1 MPKQTFFNL
10 PDEKRENFLNIAL
23 AEFAENDFQSASIS
37 RIVATA
43 GIAKGSFYQY
53 FENKEDLYRYLL
65 DLGAQEK
72 AALFSAGLPG
82 PTVSIF
88 DYLRQLMQAG
98 VNFELNNP
106 RLSQI
111 GYRAVKSDSLPP
123 EFLAQARAGS
133 RAFFAQLIGQ
143 GKSQGSIA
151 PAIDVDLAAFVFS
164 TLFTELGRY
173 LLERLDGEGEEGV
186 GDGRSALQSPAAE
199 AIVDQLLHILEFGLG
214 QKERS

>member
-10 PDEKRENFLNIAL
+10 PDEKRENFLDIAL

-72 AALFSAGLPG
+72 AALFNAASPD
-82 PTVSIF
+82 PTVSVF
-88 DYLRQLMQAG
+88 DYLRQLMRAG
-98 VNFELNNP
+98 VVFELNNP
-106 RLSQI
+106 RLGQI
-111 GYRAVKSDSLPP
+111 GYRAVRSDSLPP

-133 RAFFAQLIGQ
+133 RAFFAQLVAQ
-143 GKSQGSIA
+143 GKSQGSIDTA
-151 PAIDVDLAAFVFS
+151 VDEDLAAFIFS

-173 LLERLDGEGEEGV
+173 LMERLDVGEGA
-186 GDGRSALQSPAAE
+186 GDGRFPLHSPAAE
-199 AIVDQLLHILEFGLG
+199 AMLDQVLHILEFGVG
-214 QKERS
+214 QKEQL